1 MPCSTLELSE
11 RGLLL
16 DIASRSIGAQLDRA
30 VAAQPEPASLP
41 AALREPRASFVTLTS
56 AGLLRGCCGTLE
68 PRHPLV
74 LDVWHNARA
83 SAFGDPRFP
92 PLEAEEWPS
101 IDIEVSVLSA
111 LEPIPAED
119 EQRVLSQIEPRRHG
133 LVLAWGEARGTFL
146 PKVWEQIDSPRE
158 FLEHLKAKA
167 GWPRH
172 FWTREMRAWRYET
185 EVFSRAHQADTG
197 RPGTG

>member
-83 SAFGDPRFP
+83 SAFGDPRFL